1 MALDDIIY
9 GRWPVLESLR
19 AGQVGK
25 LFVARGTRGE
35 NIEEIMNLARDK
47 RVPFHMVDRFQLER
61 MLDGQDVVHQGVVA
75 QVMPMTF
82 ATLDEVVMRAKN
94 HQGRGPASLLLD
106 GITDP
111 HNVGSIL
118 RSAVFFGV
126 PGVVIPKWRAAGVTQ
141 TVVRASAGAARLIPI
156 TQVANLATAI
166 ESFKKAGVWMVGA
179 DMAGDDAKKVDLPRP
194 FALVMG
200 SEGEGLHQLIKKRCD
215 VVVRIAKTG
224 QAGVDSLNVGV
235 AAGILIH
242 QFA

>member
-1 MALDDIIY
+1 MTEDLIY
-9 GRWPVLESLR
+9 GRWPVLEALR

-35 NIEEIMNLARDK
+35 NIEDILTLARDK
-47 RVPFHMVDRFQLER
+47 GIPFHMMDRFQLER
-61 MLDGQDVVHQGVVA
+61 MLEGNDVVHQGVVA
-75 QVMPMTF
+75 QVAPMAF
-82 ATLDEVVMRAKN
+82 VELDEIVRRAAA
-94 HQGRGPASLLLD
+94 HQGRGPAALLLD

-111 HNVGSIL
+111 HNVGSLL
-118 RSAVFFGV
+118 RSSVFFGV
-126 PGVVIPKWRAAGVTQ
+126 PGVVIPKWRAAGITQ

-156 TQVANLATAI
+156 SQVSNLANAV
-166 ESFKKAGVWMVGA
+166 EAFKKAGVWMIGA
-179 DMAGDDAKKVDLPRP
+179 DMDGADIKKADLPRP

-215 VVVRIAKTG
+215 VVVSIAKTG
-224 QAGVDSLNVGV
+224 GAGVDSLNVGV